1 MKSPGCTRNFRCCH
15 VACCRY
21 LWYVHW
27 CTVTNL
33 TCATCAHIR
42 DLCCAVAAGMFA
54 WLRLSPE
61 VACCTQKQL
70 CTCPGACSA
79 RGPKRNGSS
88 AQHCPIVAP
97 HDHLRRTIVARHVS
111 THVDNFCLFWSS
123 QGPFLSSRSSVLL
136 APLSRH
142 RRTIVARQDPAL
154 FGNAQ
159 RCAIIRLHDHLRR
172 TVAPL
177 C

>member
-27 CTVTNL
+27 CTITNL

-88 AQHCPIVAP
+88 APCDRCVAKLPARGRSPARAAVASAPRDGSAAAVASAP
-97 HDHLRRTIVARHVS
+97 HDGSAAPSLFDKIFPRKRSEPRDHQAARSFAPHGRSTLLVWELRRDHV
-111 THVDNFCLFWSS
+111 
-123 QGPFLSSRSSVLL
+123 
-136 APLSRH
+136 
-142 RRTIVARQDPAL
+142 
-154 FGNAQ
+154 
-159 RCAIIRLHDHLRR
+159 
-172 TVAPL
+172 
-177 C
+177 